1 MFFGW
6 QKLVA
11 YTTAIKTTEDS
22 LERIGGK
29 GRSLAK
35 MACAGFAVPGGFLV
49 TTDAYRFF
57 VADNNLQAQILDL
70 AKPELRDG
78 YPVFESSSEA
88 ITGLILSTSMASA
101 IAEDIRA
108 AYAELGREDLPVA
121 VRSSANAEDLPGFS
135 FAGQQE
141 TFLNVRGADAL
152 VNAVQK

>member
-35 MACAGFAVPGGFLV
+35 MACAGFEVPGGFLV

-70 AKPELRDG
+70 AKPKLNWAGRI
-78 YPVFESSSEA
+78 YP
-88 ITGLILSTSMASA
+88 
-101 IAEDIRA
+101 
-108 AYAELGREDLPVA
+108 
-121 VRSSANAEDLPGFS
+121 
-135 FAGQQE
+135 
-141 TFLNVRGADAL
+141 
-152 VNAVQK
+152 